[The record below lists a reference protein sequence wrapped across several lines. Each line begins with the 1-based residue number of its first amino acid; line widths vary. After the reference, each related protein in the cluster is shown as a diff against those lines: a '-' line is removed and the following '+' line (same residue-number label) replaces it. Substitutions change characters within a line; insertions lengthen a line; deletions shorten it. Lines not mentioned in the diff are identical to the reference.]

1 MQRFRT
7 LLQRQFL
14 LAFIAI
20 LCFPLL
26 MKAQTMSEW
35 DNVSVFQMNREVS
48 HDLSIPF
55 ASAER
60 AKTLDLT
67 QSPYYLDLNGTW
79 KFHWSANP
87 DQRPKGFADAS
98 YDVSGWDV
106 SRVTGMGGMF

>member
-1 MQRFRT
+1 MQRFRA
-7 LLQRQFL
+7 LQQRQFL
-14 LAFIAI
+14 LAFISI

-55 ASAER
+55 ASAES

-79 KFHWSANP
+79 KFHWSGMPTGVSA
-87 DQRPKGFADAS
+87 GFYAKDFNDTA
-98 YDVSGWDV
+98 WDNITV
-106 SRVTGMGGMF
+106 PYPWQV